1 MHLGLGDILSD
12 LKSRIIDQRAA
23 LRAATSVETKV
34 AALTAL
40 LNSIGQLAAQYRTA
54 GNEELVTRWMAQYRA
69 LQDAAAQA
77 RAMAGKGEAPS
88 RIMVVLDQ
96 IGDRAIA
103 VTDTVVRAAE
113 GVVSGIGTT
122 ARLLPLLLP
131 LALVAAVF
139 VIGSGGLGGV
149 LGATRKRSNPR
160 RRRRRR

>member
-23 LRAATSVETKV
+23 LRAGTSVEAKAT
-34 AALTAL
+34 ALSAL

-54 GNEELVTRWMAQYRA
+54 GNDALVTRWMTQYRA
-69 LQDAAAQA
+69 LQDAASQA
-77 RAMAGKGEAPS
+77 RAMAGRGEAPS
-88 RIMVVLDQ
+88 RIMVILDQ

-149 LGATRKRSNPR
+149 LGTTRKRSNPR
-160 RRRRRR
+160 RRRR

>member
-12 LKSRIIDQRAA
+12 LKTKIIEQRAA
-23 LRAATSVETKV
+23 LRNGKTVEAKRV
-34 AALTAL
+34 ALTSM
-40 LNSIGQLAAQYRTA
+40 LNAIGQLAAQYRTA
-54 GNEELVTRWMAQYRA
+54 GNEALVTRWMIEYRA

-77 RAMAGKGEAPS
+77 QAAAARGDAPS

-103 VTDTVVRAAE
+103 FTDTVVKSVE
-113 GVVSGIGTT
+113 GVVSGVGTT

-131 LALVAAVF
+131 LTLVAAMF
-139 VIGSGGLGGV
+139 VIGSGGLSGV

>member
-12 LKSRIIDQRAA
+12 LKSKIIAQRAA
-23 LRAATSVETKV
+23 LRSGTSVEAKRV
-34 AALTAL
+34 ALTSM
-40 LNSIGQLAAQYRTA
+40 LNAIGQLAAQYRTA
-54 GNEELVTRWMAQYRA
+54 GNEELVTRWMTEYRA

-77 RAMAGKGEAPS
+77 QAAAARGEAPS

-103 VTDTVVRAAE
+103 FTDTVVKSVE
-113 GVVSGIGTT
+113 GVVSGVGTT

-160 RRRRRR
+160 RRRR